1 MTTDHAVS
9 GPGGVADSTAPS
21 HGVLTGE
28 AYADNSRLAARV
40 SIYDW
45 QRPRLDLVELALVQ
59 LGEVVGPV
67 LDVGW
72 GTGVYTSRI
81 RATRPGVR
89 VVPVD
94 LSAGMRPE
102 VVGEVDRLPFADGSV
117 GGALAMHMLYYA
129 TDPRAAL
136 GELRRVLRPG
146 GRLVASTNAHDDKAE
161 KGELWRASLRDL
173 GVVDPPPYAF
183 DDRRFSLEVGIE
195 LVRAVF
201 GRCEVRERR
210 YEVVVPEPAPVLAY
224 VDSTRDL
231 ARHLPASV
239 TWTDYLAAAERRIR
253 AEIDRTGAFRL
264 TGHLG
269 ILAATA

>member
-9 GPGGVADSTAPS
+9 GSGGATVSTTPS
-21 HGVLTGE
+21 HDVLIGE

-45 QRPRLDLVELALVQ
+45 QRPRLDLVGLALAR
-59 LGEVVGPV
+59 LGDVGGPV

-72 GTGVYTSRI
+72 GTGAYTSRL
-81 RATRPGVR
+81 RATRPDLR

-102 VVGEVDRLPFADGSV
+102 VVGEVDRLPFSDGSA

-136 GELRRVLRPG
+136 AELRRVLRSG

-161 KGELWRASLRDL
+161 MGGLWQASLRDL
-173 GVVDPPPYAF
+173 GIVDPPAYSF
-183 DDRRFSLEVGIE
+183 DDRRFSLDVGIE
-195 LVRAVF
+195 LVRQVF
-201 GRCEVRERR
+201 GTCEVQERR
-210 YEVVVPEPAPVLAY
+210 YRLVVPEVAPVLAY

-231 ARHLPASV
+231 ARHLPPSV
-239 TWTDYLAAAERRIR
+239 SWADYRGAAECRIR
-253 AEIDRTGAFRL
+253 AEIERTGAFHV
-264 TGHLG
+264 TGHMG